1 MQQTETSAEGAPEQA
16 RTADIQRIRQLI
28 PHRYPFLMIDEVREM
43 RGDSAVGVKNV
54 TINEPQFQGHFPTEP
69 VMPGVL
75 IVEAMAQTSAVLIVD
90 GLDLPPDVQP
100 LVYFMTLDKTR
111 FRNRV
116 TPGDRLE
123 LHVHILRSRAR
134 VWKFRGVA
142 KVEGKVVAEAEYSAM
157 IVLPDGVSPDG
168 ANGGA
173 EGGA

>member
-1 MQQTETSAEGAPEQA
+1 MEQTEPSADNP
-16 RTADIQRIRQLI
+16 RSADIQRIQQLI

-43 RGDSAVGVKNV
+43 RGDSAVGIKNV

-90 GLDLPPDVQP
+90 GLDLPADVQP

-111 FRNRV
+111 FRSRV

-123 LHVHILRSRAR
+123 LHVQIMRSRAR
-134 VWKFRGVA
+134 VWKFRGEG
-142 KVEGKVVAEAEYSAM
+142 KVDGKVVAEAEYSAM
-157 IVLPDGVSPDG
+157 IVLPEGVEPGSGSSDAG
-168 ANGGA
+168 A
-173 EGGA
+173 